1 MAEALVG
8 YEGVLKYKVGGQDAG
23 GSWVE
28 LLNCTNPKMSNSA
41 DTADSSTR
49 GSEGYKTTE
58 PTLID
63 LGLTFE
69 MIIDSGDADFAAF
82 RAAFYA
88 RTMIGIQYY
97 DEDGGDGVQADFK
110 ITSFEQA
117 QDLADVQK
125 VSVEMKPCRS
135 DTAPSLI

>member
-1 MAEALVG
+1 MATLVG
-8 YEGVLKYKVGGQDAG
+8 YEGVLKYKINGQDDG

-28 LLNCTNPKMSNSA
+28 MLNCTNPKMANAA

-49 GSEGYKTTE
+49 AGEGYKTTE

-63 LGLTFE
+63 LTLTFE
-69 MIIDSGDADFAAF
+69 MVIDSGDTDFAAF
-82 RAAFYA
+82 RTAFYA

-110 ITSFEQA
+110 ITSFEQS
-117 QDLADVQK
+117 QDLSDVQK